1 MYNECMFWHPKH
13 VINIYDIKAVF
24 KCTITLEAVI
34 IEKQRGSRCN
44 NRMHIKFKLYCKG
57 GDDMGYNISIGNQGF
72 DDIRGNQCFY
82 IDKTAFIKE
91 WWDAKDVVTLITRPR
106 RFGKTLNMSMLNCF
120 FSNRYAGRGE
130 LFEGLSIW
138 DDENYRKLQG
148 TYPVIFISFAD
159 VKQADC
165 GEAIWKIKKIITN
178 IYQQY
183 AWLGSWEGLTFT
195 EREQFA
201 GVHPDMENMIAQSAV
216 QDLCNYLNRYYEKKV
231 IILLDEYDTPM
242 QEAYVHGYW
251 DEFTAFIRSMFNSM
265 FKTNP
270 YLERAIMTGI
280 TRVSKESIFSDLNN
294 LNVVTTT
301 SDEYCTCFGFTEDE
315 VYDSLEK
322 FGLSDKK
329 SEVKKWYDGFVF
341 GSHKDIYNPW
351 SITSYL
357 DKRKLAPYWAST
369 SSNVLVSR
377 LIQTAPSDI
386 KQMMEDLIS
395 GREIVVNF
403 DEQIVFNQL
412 DTDESAIWSLLVA
425 SGYLKPDNVE
435 YRGEL
440 LEPWY
445 HLSITNLETRSM
457 FSNMFKGWFKGTAS
471 NYNAFV
477 SALVKGD
484 VEAMNEYMND
494 VALTTISSFD
504 VGTHRS
510 EKAHPERFYH
520 GFVLGLMVEQSENY
534 EIRSNRESGFGRY
547 DIMMIPKKNN
557 LPAIVIEF
565 KVYNPRREQT
575 LEDTVHV
582 ALKQI
587 EEKSYDTELIA
598 RGIEKDR
605 IRHYGF
611 AFEGKRVLIGE

>member
-1 MYNECMFWHPKH
+1 
-13 VINIYDIKAVF
+13 
-24 KCTITLEAVI
+24 
-34 IEKQRGSRCN
+34 
-44 NRMHIKFKLYCKG
+44 MHIKFKPYGKG

-120 FSNRYAGRGE
+120 FSNRYANRGD

-138 DDENYRKLQG
+138 EDEKYRQLQG

-165 GEAIWKIKKIITN
+165 GEAIWKIKKIISN

-251 DEFTAFIRSMFNSM
+251 NEFTAFMRSMFNSM

-395 GREIVVNF
+395 AREIVVNF

-504 VGTHRS
+504 VGMHQS

-520 GFVLGLMVEQSENY
+520 GFVLGLMVEQAESY

-565 KVYNPRREQT
+565 KVYNPRSEQT
-575 LEDTVHV
+575 LEDTVRV

>member
-1 MYNECMFWHPKH
+1 
-13 VINIYDIKAVF
+13 
-24 KCTITLEAVI
+24 
-34 IEKQRGSRCN
+34 
-44 NRMHIKFKLYCKG
+44 
-57 GDDMGYNISIGNQGF
+57 MGYKISIGNQEF
-72 DDIRGNQCFY
+72 DNIREKKYFY

-91 WWDAKDVVTLITRPR
+91 WWDSGDNVTLITRPR

-120 FSNRYAGRGE
+120 FSNRYAGRSD
-130 LFEGLSIW
+130 LFEGLSVW
-138 DDENYRKLQG
+138 EDEKYRQLQG

-165 GEAIWKIKKIITN
+165 GEAIWKIKKIISN
-178 IYQQY
+178 VYQQY

-201 GVHPDMENMIAQSAV
+201 GVHPDMENMLAQSAV

-251 DEFTAFIRSMFNSM
+251 DEFTLFMRSFFNAT

-270 YLERAIMTGI
+270 YLERAVMTGI

-315 VYDSLEK
+315 VYGSLDK

-341 GSHKDIYNPW
+341 GSHRDIYNPW

-369 SSNVLVSR
+369 SSNGLVSR
-377 LIQTAPSDI
+377 LIQTAHTDI
-386 KQMMEDLIS
+386 KQLMEDLIS

-425 SGYLKPDNVE
+425 GGYLKPDNVE

-457 FSNMFKGWFKGTAS
+457 FSNMFKGWFRGSAS

-477 SALVKGD
+477 SALLKGS
-484 VEAMNEYMND
+484 VREMNVYMNE
-494 VALTTISSFD
+494 VALSTFSSFD
-504 VGTHRS
+504 AGTQPSERS
-510 EKAHPERFYH
+510 QPERFYH
-520 GFVLGLMVEQSENY
+520 GFVLGLLVELRDIY
-534 EIRSNRESGFGRY
+534 EVKSNRESGFGRY
-547 DIMMIPKKNN
+547 DVMLIPKKDDRRYNAVV
-557 LPAIVIEF
+557 LEF
-565 KVYNPRREQT
+565 KVFDSYDEST
-575 LEDTVHV
+575 IEDTVKS

-587 EEKSYDTELIA
+587 EEKSYDTELMA

>member
-1 MYNECMFWHPKH
+1 MQFLSMQPVVKLQY
-13 VINIYDIKAVF
+13 
-24 KCTITLEAVI
+24 
-34 IEKQRGSRCN
+34 KQHGSRYN
-44 NRMHIKFKLYCKG
+44 IRMHIIFKPYCEG
-57 GDDMGYNISIGNQGF
+57 GDDMGYKISIGNQGF
-72 DDIRGNQCFY
+72 DNIREKKYFY

-91 WWDAKDVVTLITRPR
+91 WWDSGDNVTLITRPR

-120 FSNRYAGRGE
+120 FSNRYAGRSD
-130 LFEGLSIW
+130 LFEGLSVW
-138 DDENYRKLQG
+138 EDEKYRQLQG

-165 GEAIWKIKKIITN
+165 GEAIWKIKKIISN
-178 IYQQY
+178 VYQQY

-201 GVHPDMENMIAQSAV
+201 GVNPDMENMLAQSAV

-251 DEFTAFIRSMFNSM
+251 DEFTLFMRSFFNAT

-270 YLERAIMTGI
+270 YLERAVMTGI

-315 VYDSLEK
+315 VYGSLDK

-341 GSHKDIYNPW
+341 GSHRDIYNPW

-369 SSNVLVSR
+369 SSNGLVSR
-377 LIQTAPSDI
+377 LIQTAHTDI
-386 KQMMEDLIS
+386 KQLMEDLIS

-425 SGYLKPDNVE
+425 GGYLKPDNVE

-445 HLSITNLETRSM
+445 HLFITNLETRSM
-457 FSNMFKGWFKGTAS
+457 FSNMFKGWFRGSAS

-477 SALVKGD
+477 SALLKGS
-484 VEAMNEYMND
+484 VREMNVYMNE
-494 VALTTISSFD
+494 VALSTFSSFD
-504 VGTHRS
+504 AGTQPSERS
-510 EKAHPERFYH
+510 QPERFYH
-520 GFVLGLMVEQSENY
+520 GFVLGLLVELRDIY
-534 EIRSNRESGFGRY
+534 EVKSNRESGFGRY
-547 DIMMIPKKNN
+547 DVMLIPKKDDRKYN
-557 LPAIVIEF
+557 AIILEF
-565 KVYNPRREQT
+565 KVFDSYDEST
-575 LEDTVHV
+575 IEDTVKS

-587 EEKSYDTELIA
+587 EEKSYDTELMA
-598 RGIEKDR
+598 QGIEKDR